1 MSQIT
6 PFQDTSLAS
15 TSTWRMSV
23 IAAIFILAGCSS
35 SSDSPDPTS
44 KVLISP
50 PAGPLL
56 ASVNDEVISEPLL
69 ATYAR
74 GRGLDPADAAQRQ
87 TAQDSLIESVLLAQA
102 ALSNGLANGDE
113 ARADLA
119 LLRMQYLASRALSD
133 YQTKL
138 DVSDAKVL
146 EYYQQEAT
154 RAGTT
159 EWRLEHILFEDEATA
174 RQVAERAV
182 AADTDFAALMT
193 EYGSVARQAKSLDW
207 AIPTRLP
214 KELAEVAAQLPD
226 GVVAPAPIQTSFG
239 WHVLRR
245 AESRPFVPPDFETVK
260 EAARKQLS
268 ERAIKDYIASLR
280 AKAKLAVG
288 AAAPASGK

>member
-1 MSQIT
+1 MPT
-6 PFQDTSLAS
+6 L
-15 TSTWRMSV
+15 RLSV
-23 IAAIFILAGCSS
+23 IAALFALAGCSS
-35 SSDSPDPTS
+35 SDDGANPMA
-44 KVLISP
+44 KALLAP
-50 PAGPLL
+50 PEGALL

-74 GRGLDPADAAQRQ
+74 GRGLDPADPAQRQ
-87 TAQDSLIESVLLAQA
+87 TAQDGLIESMLLAQA
-102 ALSNGLANGDE
+102 ALANGLANGDE
-113 ARADLA
+113 ARADVA
-119 LLRMQYLASRALSD
+119 LLRVQYLASRALSD
-133 YQTKL
+133 YQSKL

-174 RQVAERAV
+174 RAVAERAV
-182 AADTDFAALMT
+182 AEGTDFAALMS
-193 EYGSVARQAKSLDW
+193 EYGGVARQAKSLDW

-214 KELAEVAAQLPD
+214 KELSEIAAQLPD
-226 GVVAPAPIQTSFG
+226 GMVAPAPIQTSFG

-245 AESRPFVPPDFETVK
+245 AESRPFAPPDFETVK

-288 AAAPASGK
+288 ASAPKAK

>member
-1 MSQIT
+1 MRQVIVFLCMPT
-6 PFQDTSLAS
+6 L
-15 TSTWRMSV
+15 RLSV
-23 IAAIFILAGCSS
+23 IAALFALAGCSS
-35 SSDSPDPTS
+35 SDDGANPMA
-44 KVLISP
+44 KALLAP
-50 PAGPLL
+50 PEGALL

-74 GRGLDPADAAQRQ
+74 GRGLDPADPAQRQ
-87 TAQDSLIESVLLAQA
+87 TAQDGLIESMLLAQA
-102 ALSNGLANGDE
+102 ALANGLANGDE
-113 ARADLA
+113 ARADVA
-119 LLRMQYLASRALSD
+119 LLRVQYLASRALSD
-133 YQTKL
+133 YQSKL

-174 RQVAERAV
+174 RAVAERAV
-182 AADTDFAALMT
+182 AEGTDFAALMS
-193 EYGSVARQAKSLDW
+193 EYGGVARQAKSLDW

-214 KELAEVAAQLPD
+214 KELSEIAAQLPD
-226 GVVAPAPIQTSFG
+226 GMVAPAPIQTSFG

-245 AESRPFVPPDFETVK
+245 AESRPFAPPDFETVK

-288 AAAPASGK
+288 ASAPKAK

>member
-1 MSQIT
+1 MRQVIVFLCMPT
-6 PFQDTSLAS
+6 L
-15 TSTWRMSV
+15 RLSV
-23 IAAIFILAGCSS
+23 IAALFALAGCSS
-35 SSDSPDPTS
+35 SDDGANPMA
-44 KVLISP
+44 KALLAP
-50 PAGPLL
+50 PEGALL

-74 GRGLDPADAAQRQ
+74 GRGLDPADPAQRQ
-87 TAQDSLIESVLLAQA
+87 TAQDGLIESMLLAQA
-102 ALSNGLANGDE
+102 ALANGLANGDE
-113 ARADLA
+113 ARADVA
-119 LLRMQYLASRALSD
+119 LLRVQYLASRALRD
-133 YQTKL
+133 YQSKL

-174 RQVAERAV
+174 RAVAERAV
-182 AADTDFAALMT
+182 AEGTDFAALMS
-193 EYGSVARQAKSLDW
+193 EYGGVARQAKSLDW

-214 KELAEVAAQLPD
+214 KELSEIAAQLPD
-226 GVVAPAPIQTSFG
+226 GMVAPAPIQTSFG

-245 AESRPFVPPDFETVK
+245 AESRPFAPPDFETVK

-288 AAAPASGK
+288 ASAPKAK